1 MARIDELRAKRER
14 LLKQSSDLT
23 DEITAV
29 HLALY
34 NAEVLEVQR
43 LERAADEAKRREEIR
58 VAAADNLGWGE
69 AYPVLYIK
77 GLVFSGV
84 RRFTADAH
92 ADPNGYPYI
101 RRPTPRELRQTL
113 NAAADAAREMNPL
126 IFRDGWDGRC
136 LIDGS
141 MPVTAAVVRV
151 IIERLVG
158 NLPHGILDPL
168 EWEKV

>member
-1 MARIDELRAKRER
+1 MATIEELRAKRES
-14 LLKQSSDLT
+14 LLRQSNDLT
-23 DEITAV
+23 DEIAAV
-29 HLALY
+29 SLALY
-34 NAEVLEVQR
+34 NAEQMEVQR
-43 LERAADEAKRREEIR
+43 QERLADEAQRREAIR

-77 GLVFSGV
+77 SLVFSGV

-101 RRPTPRELRQTL
+101 RRPTPLELRQIL
-113 NAAADAAREMNPL
+113 NAAADAAREVNPL

-141 MPVTAAVVRV
+141 MPATAA
-151 IIERLVG
+151 IIKTLIERLVG